1 MIFLSGMELRRI
13 HTRLIDLYGGTHG
26 VRDEHLLDSALAQ
39 PSASFDGVYLH
50 DGVVEM
56 AAAYA
61 YHLTGNHP
69 FLDGNKRVALAAM
82 LIFLELN
89 GRSLRVGQEEL
100 YAAMMALS
108 EGRLSKAALAAWL
121 HERG

>member
-1 MIFLSGMELRRI
+1 
-13 HTRLIDLYGGTHG
+13 
-26 VRDEHLLDSALAQ
+26 
-39 PSASFDGVYLH
+39 
-50 DGVVEM
+50 
-56 AAAYA
+56 
-61 YHLTGNHP
+61 
-69 FLDGNKRVALAAM
+69 M